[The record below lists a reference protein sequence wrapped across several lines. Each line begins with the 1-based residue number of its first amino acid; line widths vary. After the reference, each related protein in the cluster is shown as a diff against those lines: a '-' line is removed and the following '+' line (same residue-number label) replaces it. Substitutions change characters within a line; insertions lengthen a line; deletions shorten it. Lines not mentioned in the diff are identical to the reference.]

1 MGAAGEHLV
10 AAYYL
15 SQGTPVFFPV
25 AQAGWVDLVTQTAH
39 GFNRVQVKT
48 QAVERKIVRV
58 RDLGSTNALE
68 PSDRYDTLA
77 VVHMHILW
85 LIPSAALNGRQSL
98 TLHPQ
103 DVDCPWN
110 GYRKR

>member
-25 AQAGWVDLVTQTAH
+25 AQAGWVDLVVQTAH

-48 QAVERKIVRV
+48 QAVHRGHVRV
-58 RDLGSTNALE
+58 RDLGLTPELDPE
-68 PSDRYDTLA
+68 DRYDTLA
-77 VVHMHILW
+77 VVHTHKLW
-85 LIPSAALNGRQSL
+85 LIPAAALSGRQSL
-98 TLHPQ
+98 TLNPQ